1 MSSTDVSGKP
11 PSEEYALQT
20 LSGSLSN
27 SAGSPV
33 HLKTANGDSNITV
46 NKPPSKPKKSPLFP
60 LTEGGSE
67 RFKLWQYLE
76 LSVLIVLIVVVW
88 VLLFIPFI
96 FYHIP
101 SPGLEEEQQVYYT
114 AIYITDF
121 RMRIYFTAFVLSGKK
136 TGYCSAVYIS

>member
-20 LSGSLSN
+20 LSGSHSN

-33 HLKTANGDSNITV
+33 HLKTANVDSNITV

-67 RFKLWQYLE
+67 RFKLWQYFE

-114 AIYITDF
+114 ATLLISEYVYALLLFTD
-121 RMRIYFTAFVLSGKK
+121 
-136 TGYCSAVYIS
+136 